1 MEAKDFSALRISLA
15 SPEQIRSWSYGEVTK
30 PETINYRRLRPEMD
44 GLFCERIFG
53 PTRDWQCYCGK
64 YKNIRYRGII
74 CDKCGVEV
82 TRAAVRRER
91 MGHIELAAPVAHVW
105 YTRRVPSYLGLLL
118 DVSRRNLDRV
128 LYFAQYV
135 VTQVDE
141 GARERAI
148 DRIQKELA
156 LKEQELAGGM
166 EEQADGQRGDQLA
179 EEFEA
184 KAKAIRQHFDG
195 ELTRLSDEV
204 TSEAQLAQRL
214 VEDQLGQTAV
224 EAISLKSIEEVIVPE
239 GKTID
244 NDHISRIQ
252 TLVNDHLTKLQAEA
266 ENMTEEEIAKI
277 SGGMDAANNG
287 AEQLAE
293 IESRL
298 ETFREAA
305 QKQIDELEKLQSLQ
319 FLAENPDK
327 DKSKFE
333 FFLSESRYRDL
344 KGKFGNVF
352 QASMGAEAFYDILG
366 ALNLTKMNE
375 QLWHEV
381 RTTRSKQR
389 RKKATKRLRVVE
401 SLQNSST
408 TVTDTDETNQENEP
422 RGNRPEWMIMTALPV
437 IPPDLRPMVQLDG
450 GRFATSD
457 LNDLYRRVINRN
469 NRLKHLLDLG
479 APDVIVRNEKRML
492 QEAVDSLIDNSQR
505 GKALSR
511 RGRRELKSLSDMLK
525 GKKGRFRRNLLGKRV
540 DYSGRSV
547 IVIGPKLKLHQCG
560 LPKSMALELYRPFVI
575 SRLVHYT
582 YASNVKGAKRII
594 ERERPEV
601 WEVLEEVIKERPVL
615 LNRAP
620 TLHRLGIQAF
630 EPLLVEGKAIQIH
643 PLVCSAFNADFD
655 GDQMAVHI
663 PLSDQA
669 VKEARELML
678 STKNLLQPSDG
689 APVVGPSK
697 DMVLGNY
704 YLTMDP
710 TVEIV
715 ALKSRADE
723 FRSEQVLYGGDH
735 RVGIAVGSN
744 GYYYAQFRKIPNV
757 KIFKD
762 GTRLDASG
770 RPKVVE
776 TAVDRTVQ
784 ALLEGEVDCMLA
796 NAYEMNKYLRGK
808 GLEDRLEITNLHE
821 RRAVVDMDEVEYLYR
836 IGLVQLHTPILLGN
850 VYDQR
855 SQQDEPEIC
864 TVGRAVFNRILPDE
878 MRFVQKTMGKKDLQE
893 LVARCYQV
901 IGAERTTDVVD
912 AIKNYGF
919 HYATISGTT
928 IAVSDLTIPDERDE
942 ILQRADSVV
951 TRADRDFRRGLM
963 TEEERYQITIDEWKN
978 AKDHLQERIEDALD
992 PYGPVAIMATSG
1004 STKGGFGTITQL
1016 AGMRGLMADPAGRI
1030 IELPIRSHFRE
1041 GLNALEFFIS
1051 THGARKGLADTAL
1064 RTADAGYLTRRLVD
1078 VAQDMIVNRWDCETP
1093 RGLTISRS
1101 DDIAGQTIAERIVG
1115 RCVADDVHHP
1125 QTNELIV
1132 ERNGLIDE
1140 EIADIID
1147 KSSLEEVTVRSPLT
1161 CDLIHGVC
1169 ALCYGRDLGSGEM
1182 VKIGAA
1188 VGIIAAQSIGEPGT
1202 QLTLRTFHTGG
1213 TVKSSGGDITSGLP
1227 RVVELFE
1234 ARQEPKGQSVMT
1246 DIGGILRLTQRE
1258 DGAAI
1263 ATVIDSEV
1271 ISEVHEIPPE
1281 WVVHVTDGKDIKEGA
1296 VIASHSEEL
1305 KSPMAG
1311 TVHIEGNVVAIRAE
1325 TDELEYEISDGWGIW
1340 VTDGE
1345 DIKKGAVIA
1354 SHSGELKSSMA
1365 GAVHIEGSTV
1375 YIRAERRD
1383 EQEYEIPANARLR
1396 KEIHDGMEVKPGEQ
1410 LTEGS
1415 KNPHRILRVLG
1426 PDATQL
1432 YLLSE
1437 IQEVYRSQGVNIAD
1451 KHFETVIRKMM
1462 CKVQIT
1468 QSGDSDLLPGELID
1482 QLKLLE
1488 INEALIAENKEPA
1501 LVTPVLLGITK
1512 AALNTESYLSAAS
1525 FQHTIKVLAG
1535 AAIEGKVDPLHGL
1548 KENVIIGK
1556 LIPAGTGFEIYQERE
1571 APPPD
1576 ESPPDVALEAQ
1587 DALGLDELGDQDD
1600 FENMLSEP

>member
-1 MEAKDFSALRISLA
+1 MEAKDFRALRISLA

-82 TRAAVRRER
+82 TRSSVRRER

-141 GARERAI
+141 DARSRAI
-148 DRIQKELA
+148 TRIEKELTQ
-156 LKEQELAGGM
+156 KEQELSSTM
-166 EEQADGQRGDQLA
+166 EDQIGELRDNRDQIA
-179 EEFEA
+179 EEFDN
-184 KAKAIRQHFDG
+184 KVKAIRDHFDV
-195 ELTRLSDEV
+195 ELARLSDAV
-204 TSEAQLAQRL
+204 MSEAQAAQSR
-214 VEDQLGQTAV
+214 VESLLGEVASSEIVLETTEAV
-224 EAISLKSIEEVIVPE
+224 VVPKGEVIN
-239 GKTID
+239 

-252 TLVNDHLTKLQAEA
+252 TFVNDYLSQLQSEIEEVTKA
-266 ENMTEEEIAKI
+266 EIAKI
-277 SGGMDAANNG
+277 SGDIDTANLDVDASMD
-287 AEQLAE
+287 EQLTQLDDRVSNLRDRVE
-293 IESRL
+293 E
-298 ETFREAA
+298 
-305 QKQIDELEKLQSLQ
+305 QVKELNDLHILQ
-319 FLAENPDK
+319 
-327 DKSKFE
+327 
-333 FFLSESRYRDL
+333 FLSESRYREL
-344 KGKFGNVF
+344 KSKFGNVF
-352 QASMGAEAFYDILG
+352 QANMGAEAFYEILST
-366 ALNLTKMNE
+366 LNLATLADE
-375 QLWHEV
+375 LWVEV

-389 RKKATKRLRVVE
+389 SRKATKRLSVVE
-401 SLQNSST
+401 SLRNSRT

-422 RGNRPEWMIMTALPV
+422 NGNRPEWMILTVLPV

-560 LPKSMALELYRPFVI
+560 LPKTMALELYRPFVI
-575 SRLVHYT
+575 SRLVKYN

-601 WEVLEEVIKERPVL
+601 WEVLEEVIRERPVL

-655 GDQMAVHI
+655 GDQMAVHV
-663 PLSDQA
+663 PLSEQS

-678 STKNLLQPSDG
+678 STRNLLKPSDG
-689 APVVGPSK
+689 MPIVGPSK

-715 ALKSRADE
+715 ALRSRADD
-723 FRSEQVLYGGDH
+723 FRSEQDLYSGEH
-735 RVGIAVGSN
+735 KVGIAFRSN
-744 GYYYAQFRKIPNV
+744 GYYYSQFRQIPNSQLY
-757 KIFKD
+757 
-762 GTRLDASG
+762 LDKTVLDENG
-770 RPKVVE
+770 RPQVVE
-776 TAVDRTVQ
+776 NAIDQTVQ
-784 ALLEGEVDCMLA
+784 ALMAGDVDCMLA
-796 NAYEMNKYLRGK
+796 NAYEMRSYMRDK
-808 GLEDRLEITNLHE
+808 GLEEDLVITNLHE
-821 RRAVVDMDEVEYLYR
+821 RRVVVDMDEVEYLYR
-836 IGLVQLHTPILLGN
+836 IGLVQLHSPILLGN
-850 VYDQR
+850 VYDDRGPQA
-855 SQQDEPEIC
+855 EPEIC
-864 TVGRAVFNRILPDE
+864 TIGRAIFNRILPDE
-878 MRFVQKTMGKKDLQE
+878 MRFVQETMGKKGLQQ

-901 IGAERTTDVVD
+901 IGAERTTEVVD

-928 IAVSDLTIPDERDE
+928 IAVSDLKIPDERSA
-942 ILQRADSVV
+942 ILQQADEVV
-951 TRADRDFRRGLM
+951 TRAERDFRRGLM
-963 TEEERYQITIDEWKN
+963 TEEERYQITVDEWN
-978 AKDHLQERIEDALD
+978 RAKEHLQDRIRDSLD
-992 PYGPVAIMATSG
+992 PYGPIAIMAISG
-1004 STKGGFGTITQL
+1004 STKGGFGPITQL
-1016 AGMRGLMADPAGRI
+1016 AGMRGLMADPSGRI
-1030 IELPIRSHFRE
+1030 IDLPIRSHFRE
-1041 GLNALEFFIS
+1041 GLNALEYFIS

-1078 VAQDMIVNRWDCETP
+1078 VAQDMIVNRWDCNTP
-1093 RGLTISRS
+1093 RGLIIKRS
-1101 DDIAGQTIAERIVG
+1101 DDVAGQTIDERIVG
-1115 RCVADDVHHP
+1115 RCSAENIVDPDSGDVIVAR
-1125 QTNELIV
+1125 NE
-1132 ERNGLIDE
+1132 
-1140 EIADIID
+1140 IID
-1147 KSSLEEVTVRSPLT
+1147 DEISAAIQNSTLATVSVRSPLT

-1169 ALCYGRDLGSGEM
+1169 ALCYGRDLGSGDM
-1182 VKIGAA
+1182 VGIGSA

-1202 QLTLRTFHTGG
+1202 QLTLRTFHSGG
-1213 TVKSSGGDITSGLP
+1213 TAKSGGDITSGLP
-1227 RVVELFE
+1227 RVEELFE
-1234 ARQEPKGQSVMT
+1234 ARRKPKGESVMT
-1246 DIGGILRLTQRE
+1246 DIEGVLRLTERG
-1258 DGAAI
+1258 DGDDKVTI
-1263 ATVIDSEV
+1263 ATVINSEMHNETHV
-1271 ISEVHEIPPE
+1271 VPEDWEIC
-1281 WVVHVTDGKDIKEGA
+1281 VADGKDIAVGT
-1296 VIASHSEEL
+1296 VIARLGDEEL
-1305 KSPMAG
+1305 QATLTG
-1311 TVHIEGNVVAIRAE
+1311 TVHQEDHTIFIRF
-1325 TDELEYEISDGWGIW
+1325 
-1340 VTDGE
+1340 
-1345 DIKKGAVIA
+1345 
-1354 SHSGELKSSMA
+1354 
-1365 GAVHIEGSTV
+1365 
-1375 YIRAERRD
+1375 ERRD
-1383 EQEYEIPANARLR
+1383 EREYEIPANSRFR
-1396 KEIHDGMEVKPGEQ
+1396 KNIHDGMEIEVGEQ

-1415 KNPHRILRVLG
+1415 KNPHSILRVLG
-1426 PDATQL
+1426 ASATQM
-1432 YLLSE
+1432 YLLGE

-1468 QSGDSDLLPGELID
+1468 KSGDSDLLPGALID

-1488 INEALIAENKEPA
+1488 INEALISENQEPA
-1501 LVTPVLLGITK
+1501 AGAPVLLGITK
-1512 AALNTESYLSAAS
+1512 AALSTDSYLSAAS

-1535 AAIEGKVDPLHGL
+1535 AAIEGQVDPLHGL

-1556 LIPAGTGFEIYQERE
+1556 LIPAGTGFHAYEDRE
-1571 APPPD
+1571 AIGPT
-1576 ESPPDVALEAQ
+1576 VTLEAQ
-1587 DALGLDELGDQDD
+1587 GALDLGEIGDTDD
-1600 FENMLSEP
+1600 FESMLSEL